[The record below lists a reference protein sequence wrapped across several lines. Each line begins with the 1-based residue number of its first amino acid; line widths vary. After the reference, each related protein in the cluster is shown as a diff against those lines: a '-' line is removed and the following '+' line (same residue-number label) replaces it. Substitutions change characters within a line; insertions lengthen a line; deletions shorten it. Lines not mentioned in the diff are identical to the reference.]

1 MWRQTRT
8 YILGNEGKLVV
19 ETWRV
24 LSETLTKTQFLLLV
38 GSYTLLSN
46 GESGKGNSKLA

>member
-8 YILGNEGKLVV
+8 YILGNEGKLAV

-38 GSYTLLSN
+38 GSYFSAM
-46 GESGKGNSKLA
+46 EKVEKEIQS

>member
-38 GSYTLLSN
+38 GI
-46 GESGKGNSKLA
+46 